1 MPGSESLEPKISALS
16 LDNNEIKT
24 KTQFDLQTP
33 KFYEPEYLTNEE
45 LYDVEASEH
54 STQLEN
60 LQQLL
65 EIANQNEEDAKKDL
79 ADMTTRLEASK
90 RALLEMNL
98 QLDMSKAQA
107 KLTIDNLQTNV
118 RSLLGQQEI
127 LRKERDQAVF
137 HKKEEQSKNVRLQ
150 LSLNDLKLSFDQLSA
165 SHEKQLEYIE
175 SLKKVILKQN
185 GEIERSKILLE
196 NKKPFPPTV
205 QLAGPT
211 LFRQTSA
218 LPLQP
223 EMNVFSPT
231 RDW

>member
-107 KLTIDNLQTNV
+107 KL
-118 RSLLGQQEI
+118 
-127 LRKERDQAVF
+127 
-137 HKKEEQSKNVRLQ
+137 
-150 LSLNDLKLSFDQLSA
+150 
-165 SHEKQLEYIE
+165 
-175 SLKKVILKQN
+175 
-185 GEIERSKILLE
+185 
-196 NKKPFPPTV
+196 
-205 QLAGPT
+205 
-211 LFRQTSA
+211 
-218 LPLQP
+218 
-223 EMNVFSPT
+223 
-231 RDW
+231 